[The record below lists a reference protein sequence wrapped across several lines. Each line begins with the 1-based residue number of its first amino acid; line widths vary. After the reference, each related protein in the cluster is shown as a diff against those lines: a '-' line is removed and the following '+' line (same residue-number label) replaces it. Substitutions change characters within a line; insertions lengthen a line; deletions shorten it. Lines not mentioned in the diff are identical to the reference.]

1 MCGKSQKYLFQVR
14 IIDRA
19 GEFKER
25 NPVRRASLF
34 CAVHGGCSVGDRHD
48 PQANFVDGR
57 EVGKATQA
65 REQLWNQESES
76 SRPSGV
82 VDVDSEDLIAYVR
95 DSAL

>member
-25 NPVRRASLF
+25 NPVRRASFF
-34 CAVHGGCSVGDRHD
+34 CAVHRGFNVGHRHD
-48 PQANFVDGR
+48 LQTNFVYGR
-57 EVGKATQA
+57 EVGEAAQVLD
-65 REQLWNQESES
+65 QLRNQESES

-95 DSAL
+95 DSTL